1 MNPNPYAESPMWDDE
16 IDLRQLIETL
26 LDRKWM
32 ITGIIALSVL
42 IAAVFS
48 YFILP
53 PRYEASAVVALPAAN
68 TDQIIGMSAKAYEAF
83 ALNER
88 VLGAMILHGDLDI
101 SSRQVHDRLKIS
113 LDSQSRLFTVTAH
126 AEEGAEAHHLVH
138 LWLMAFQEQLTDYAR
153 DFVTTRLSHAESN
166 VRLAESEV
174 NRTAMELEQFIR
186 DSELLIKEARLKRWQ
201 DSLISI
207 ESRLHELK
215 EQLIPAAEG
224 RVAHLET
231 ALASVAPTLDS
242 ETTTAIFPS
251 NRNTTVG
258 VTATDVVVLNPV
270 HLELSQELART
281 RTRLVD
287 YEQEATLL
295 QSRLAK
301 LPDQVQQLQVEV
313 TQLRLERTRL
323 QDEVAIAE
331 QMYVDAH
338 RNRQTW
344 SVTNANLEEATALTV
359 VAAPIVPAGPVAP
372 RKMLNI
378 ALAAFLGAFVGI
390 GVALFQHFWH
400 ETSKP
405 AEAV

>member
-101 SSRQVHDRLKIS
+101 SSHQVHDRLNIS

-126 AEEGAEAHHLVH
+126 AEDGAEAHHLVH
-138 LWLMAFQEQLTDYAR
+138 LWLMAFQEQLTEYAR
-153 DFVTTRLSHAESN
+153 DFVASRLAFAEARMQQAETN
-166 VRLAESEV
+166 VR
-174 NRTAMELEQFIR
+174 RTMAQLEQFLR
-186 DSELLIKEARLKRWQ
+186 ESQVAVKEARVDRWQ
-201 DSLISI
+201 EDLISL
-207 ESRLHELK
+207 EARLYELK
-215 EQLIPAAEG
+215 EQLIPAAAA
-224 RVAHLET
+224 RVEHLET
-231 ALASVAPTLDS
+231 ALASVAPTLTTQGDS
-242 ETTTAIFPS
+242 TFLLRAEGLAGTS
-251 NRNTTVG
+251 
-258 VTATDVVVLNPV
+258 ATDVVVLNPV
-270 HLELSQELART
+270 HLELSQELFRT
-281 RTRLVD
+281 RTQLVD

-295 QSRLAK
+295 QSRRAK
-301 LPDQVQQLQVEV
+301 LPEQLKELQAEVVELQLEQQ
-313 TQLRLERTRL
+313 RL
-323 QDEVAIAE
+323 QAE
-331 QMYVDAH
+331 AEAAEEAYNDA
-338 RNRQTW
+338 RSNWQTLAT
-344 SVTNANLEEATALTV
+344 SHDNVGQATALTV